1 MRLAGQVDSPRNVIR
16 LEDITKKLDDASKR
30 KKVVLEEDLTKVAAH
45 NAKAHAIFEKA
56 KEQESEKLN
65 ALEASISSKLSNAEA
80 KKNEITT
87 SWVQKL
93 SQATLDKLQRGA
105 KALVDDEWSAKE
117 LETKIDIKSLKADL
131 RREEMK
137 LENQE
142 KLALAN
148 QDKLGRGQLA
158 LSAAEDAA
166 KQIDARSEQKIIAAD
181 HRREMNQIQQTARLN
196 EYSAFKKEKAV
207 DVIKQ
212 DEEQRRKLLV
222 EIEEKLKRA
231 DERKA
236 QAMAAKI
243 DIIAAQTNDKLR
255 RGADVGKALNEK
267 AMATSMQLTTKVE
280 LANARREDLIREQ
293 QVILKDLA
301 LKKERLVIDRQ
312 KEEEKISEEMSKKIQ
327 SKLLWATERKE
338 DMMAS
343 KVESIKTSYD
353 TKQARAQETLL
364 LSLAEAKELQR
375 TSEKRLAKA
384 YKKKNA
390 ILKAMVD
397 ERMDENKSK
406 IDKVEAMNH
415 IKELDEIQKLIDI
428 EKKLFEANE
437 KRDAA
442 LMEKMPTKKPLLP
455 SPRLTNTSNMEEI
468 EARIELANLR
478 RENHLAERVE
488 NATKKRKSASPTKQL
503 FVAASPTSSTDSD
516 ISVLPDLIEG
526 NVEDRVYED
535 EYGQTLRHALQF
547 MGLVDVGGSLNNMY
561 LIAIGGIAAAFV
573 FFNLLRKEH

>member
-16 LEDITKKLDDASKR
+16 VEDITKKLDDASKR
-30 KKVVLEEDLTKVAAH
+30 KKGVLEEDLAKVASH

-56 KEQESEKLN
+56 KEQETEKLN
-65 ALEASISSKLSNAEA
+65 ALEASIASKLSNAEA

-87 SWVQKL
+87 SGVQKL
-93 SQATLDKLQRGA
+93 LQATMDKLQRGA
-105 KALVDDEWSAKE
+105 KAIIDDEWSAKE

-148 QDKLGRGQLA
+148 QDKLGRGQLV

-166 KQIDARSEQKIIAAD
+166 KQTDARCEQKIIAAD
-181 HRREMNQIQQTARLN
+181 HHREMNQIQQTARLN

-222 EIEEKLKRA
+222 EIKEKMKRA
-231 DERKA
+231 EERKA
-236 QAMAAKI
+236 AAMAEKT
-243 DIIAAQTNDKLR
+243 DVIAAQTNDKLR
-255 RGADVGKALNEK
+255 RGAEVGKALNEK
-267 AMATSMQLTTKVE
+267 AKAMSEQLTTRVE
-280 LANARREDLIREQ
+280 LANQRREDLIRDQ
-293 QVILKDLA
+293 QEFLKDLA
-301 LKKERLVIDRQ
+301 LKKERLVVERQ

-327 SKLLWATERKE
+327 SKLLSATERKE
-338 DMMAS
+338 DMTAS
-343 KVESIKTSYD
+343 KVESIKTGYD

-364 LSLAEAKELQR
+364 LSLAEAKELQH

-384 YKKKNA
+384 SKKKNA

-406 IDKVEAMNH
+406 IDKVEAMNR
-415 IKELDEIQKLIDI
+415 IKELDEIQRLIDI

-442 LMEKMPTKKPLLP
+442 LMEKMPTKKLLLT

-468 EARIELANLR
+468 EARIELANQR
-478 RENHLAERVE
+478 REGYLAERVE
-488 NATKKRKSASPTKQL
+488 NATKKRKSSRPTKQL
-503 FVAASPTSSTDSD
+503 FVAASPASSSTDTEYSA
-516 ISVLPDLIEG
+516 E
-526 NVEDRVYED
+526 
-535 EYGQTLRHALQF
+535 EYGHCLRGRILHLV
-547 MGLVDVGGSLNNMY
+547 GLADAGGSLNNMY
-561 LIAIGGIAAAFV
+561 LIAIGGIAAAAFV
-573 FFNLLRKEH
+573 GLMLLRKQ